1 MKCLVFTTT
10 EDYSQELPRII
21 MQLYYFS
28 LFSFSVMHILLLG
41 FTSEV
46 LSCDKATLSLRI
58 VGRIPFLIKAVMYDV
73 IVDWI
78 EYSKHVR
85 KSDHNL

>member
-1 MKCLVFTTT
+1 MTS
-10 EDYSQELPRII
+10 EDYSQELLRII

-28 LFSFSVMHILLLG
+28 LFSFCVLHILLLG

-58 VGRIPFLIKAVMYDV
+58 AGRIPFLIEAGMYDM
-73 IVDWI
+73 IVNWI
-78 EYSKHVR
+78 EYSKHVGN
-85 KSDHNL
+85 SDDHNL